1 MNSSIIKRRSVYI
14 SSKLLKD
21 KYEISN
27 SRINSLKEL
36 KNNIGYEKEGSFY
49 VCYDALPDTIL
60 KQIPNRKYFI
70 SLAKKEF
77 FEMDAECIYDRL
89 KYAQDNYFRQNIIF
103 YKGLFPNNPADYAK
117 HQAVWDELVSIHT
130 TCKSASLKDIWTAYN
145 RIYPDRFC
153 YKRMN
158 RCINQC
164 KETGTPSLLIHQYKG
179 RKREFDDVYL
189 YWVSEI
195 LKSGKRYAPTKV
207 YDIISQLSK
216 ENKRKVP
223 CFSTVKQWIKRLRP
237 IANQSRMGDEYNYN
251 KLPYVSMERASKSN
265 IQWQI
270 DGWDLPFYMEGYK
283 RLTLFTVIDSH
294 SGKIIGYHLSESEST
309 ETIMKGLEHAVENTG
324 VVPLEI
330 VSDNHSFNK
339 TSEADYFKS
348 ALKNMGGTIWTVSSN
363 PRRKSF
369 IERSFRTF
377 GEQFC
382 KDKPGYIGSGITTKN
397 DYGRTSQEL
406 LDKYQRSGYWLT
418 RDQIIMIAVKC
429 VDEFNNAIGK
439 DGLSRNDRYDKNIST
454 ETVKVNLI
462 DRLKLF
468 ERTAQ
473 YKVSRGQINILRSG
487 VKYEFQLSAKYFN
500 QLNDK
505 IVNVRYIDYD
515 ELYLFDEKDQFI
527 TTVRKKEI
535 IHSAIADQ
543 TERDKE
549 LLYRNKGRLN
559 GIKTANKKA
568 LNSLGDNAYDIDKNA
583 AYSINPK
590 LNDKDLI
597 KDFKRRGDL
606 IRQLERFDVNPETVS
621 QFPKVKE
628 VNCYDPEEELRKKKH
643 ISPFLA
649 TEKEKRE
656 FNLNEELNKE

>member
-1 MNSSIIKRRSVYI
+1 
-14 SSKLLKD
+14 
-21 KYEISN
+21 
-27 SRINSLKEL
+27 
-36 KNNIGYEKEGSFY
+36 
-49 VCYDALPDTIL
+49 
-60 KQIPNRKYFI
+60 
-70 SLAKKEF
+70 
-77 FEMDAECIYDRL
+77 
-89 KYAQDNYFRQNIIF
+89 
-103 YKGLFPNNPADYAK
+103 
-117 HQAVWDELVSIHT
+117 
-130 TCKSASLKDIWTAYN
+130 
-145 RIYPDRFC
+145 
-153 YKRMN
+153 
-158 RCINQC
+158 
-164 KETGTPSLLIHQYKG
+164 
-179 RKREFDDVYL
+179 
-189 YWVSEI
+189 
-195 LKSGKRYAPTKV
+195 
-207 YDIISQLSK
+207 
-216 ENKRKVP
+216 
-223 CFSTVKQWIKRLRP
+223 
-237 IANQSRMGDEYNYN
+237 
-251 KLPYVSMERASKSN
+251 
-265 IQWQI
+265 
-270 DGWDLPFYMEGYK
+270 
-283 RLTLFTVIDSH
+283 
-294 SGKIIGYHLSESEST
+294 
-309 ETIMKGLEHAVENTG
+309 
-324 VVPLEI
+324 
-330 VSDNHSFNK
+330 
-339 TSEADYFKS
+339 
-348 ALKNMGGTIWTVSSN
+348 
-363 PRRKSF
+363 
-369 IERSFRTF
+369 
-377 GEQFC
+377 
-382 KDKPGYIGSGITTKN
+382 
-397 DYGRTSQEL
+397 
-406 LDKYQRSGYWLT
+406 
-418 RDQIIMIAVKC
+418 MIAVKC